1 MQGFKWLYINLCFC
15 SWSWSGSWSW
25 AGSCPGPGP
34 VLVLVLVWVLVLV
47 LCPGPGPGPW
57 SVPAVAGF
65 LVGVHLVLRGLG
77 DLKQMLVGNWE
88 GGWGLVLWEL
98 GVWTASSHRERC
110 LINE

>member
-1 MQGFKWLYINLCFC
+1 VALYNSGFLF
-15 SWSWSGSWSW
+15 
-25 AGSCPGPGP
+25 
-34 VLVLVLVWVLVLV
+34 LVLVLVWFLSWSWSCPGTGLD
-47 LCPGPGPGPW
+47 PGPGPGPW
-57 SVPAVAGF
+57 SVSAVAGF

-88 GGWGLVLWEL
+88 RGWGLVLWGL